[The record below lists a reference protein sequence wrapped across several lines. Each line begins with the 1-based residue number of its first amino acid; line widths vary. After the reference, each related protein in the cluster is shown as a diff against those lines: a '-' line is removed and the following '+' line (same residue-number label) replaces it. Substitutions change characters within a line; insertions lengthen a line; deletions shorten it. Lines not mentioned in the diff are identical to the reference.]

1 MLTFPNSSAMD
12 ATASS
17 GGPITVLP
25 QIVTGQPEQ
34 IAKHVLDLLHKATEF
49 ASLYQELSK
58 AADQLGKV
66 WSGAASE
73 SALKKISDSLDQ
85 LTKIIGVIEKG
96 AQLLGVS
103 GTLVKTAQEAY
114 RSVVAAVNPT
124 VASLMSNWWT
134 YGAAV
139 ALSTATSASL
149 KAFITAIGAL
159 LKALGAGDLAN
170 QITQVAQI
178 IGEIEKLFTGGD
190 AGSAATAGAAGN
202 SAVSS
207 TPVTAPQA
215 PPPVASA
222 AGQQATAGC
231 PGGGVGGGATT
242 PSGQPSFTNYTPPAL
257 AGATGTTP
265 TTPTTPTSPATPTT
279 PVTANG
285 TPLDPANSWMA
296 VDPATT
302 APAGTAPVTTAP
314 AGGSVTP
321 LAPAGAGEVV
331 IHTDLA
337 TGQSTVEA
345 PAGQDLDLDLDLDLT
360 YNGSHFQQHVDI
372 DAKGA

>member
-49 ASLYQELSK
+49 TSLYTELTK
-58 AADQLGKV
+58 AADALGKT

-73 SALKKISDSLDQ
+73 SALKKITDSLSQ
-85 LTKIIGVIEKG
+85 LTKIIGVVQKG
-96 AQLLGVS
+96 AELLGVS
-103 GTLVKTAQEAY
+103 GTLIKTAQEAY
-114 RSVVAAVNPT
+114 RAVVSAVNPT

-149 KAFITAIGAL
+149 RAFITSVGAL
-159 LKALGAGDLAN
+159 LKALGAVDLAN

-178 IGEIEKLFTGGD
+178 IGEIEKLFHGGD
-190 AGSAATAGAAGN
+190 AGAATAAGAAGN
-202 SAVSS
+202 STVSG
-207 TPVTAPQA
+207 TPVTAPIT

-222 AGQQATAGC
+222 SGQQAVSGATAG
-231 PGGGVGGGATT
+231 GTGGGATAGGT
-242 PSGQPSFTNYTPPAL
+242 GVTAGGTGGGNGVPAGQPSFTNYTPPAL
-257 AGATGTTP
+257 G
-265 TTPTTPTSPATPTT
+265 
-279 PVTANG
+279 TANG
-285 TPLDPANSWMA
+285 TPLDPSNSWIA
-296 VDPATT
+296 VDPSTT
-302 APAGTAPVTTAP
+302 APTAPAAPTAPV
-314 AGGSVTP
+314 
-321 LAPAGAGEVV
+321 APAGANEVV
-331 IHTDLA
+331 IHTDLS

-345 PAGQDLDLDLDLDLT
+345 PSGQDVDINLDLT
-360 YNGSHFQQHVDI
+360 YNGQHFQQHVDI